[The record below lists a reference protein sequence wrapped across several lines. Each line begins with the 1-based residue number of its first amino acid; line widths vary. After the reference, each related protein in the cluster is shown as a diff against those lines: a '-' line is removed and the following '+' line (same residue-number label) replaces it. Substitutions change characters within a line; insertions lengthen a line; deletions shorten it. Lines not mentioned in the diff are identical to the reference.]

1 MQAHHRPLQT
11 LFTYISGLFRSIRF
25 GVSEAHGKGAALQLN
40 RYLEEGSVA
49 VLSDGK
55 HQVNFS
61 QLETSV
67 SNLVRSTTSS
77 SLV

>member
-1 MQAHHRPLQT
+1 M
-11 LFTYISGLFRSIRF
+11 
-25 GVSEAHGKGAALQLN
+25 SEAHGKGAALQLN
-40 RYLEEGSVA
+40 RYLEEGSVV

-67 SNLVRSTTSS
+67 TNLVRSNHQLQLGLTP
-77 SLV
+77 LPR